1 MKKILVIPI
10 IILFFCINIFAN
22 ENTDDYRFS
31 KEINYNYDNEYKSFF
46 LDEEIYRYVK
56 SDLSDIR
63 IVNEKNEFVP
73 YYIFNK
79 YSKKTKQ
86 ADFNINLENDDT
98 VISINNK
105 DNLNIYDIKVIS
117 QDDFKRNYDVYYK
130 NGKYEEFHKV
140 DSGHIYRINLENYKE
155 QKNNIILDYFS
166 NYHIKPDSIKIVIH
180 NEDDRPINIDN
191 IEINYY
197 VDKVV
202 FKKDD
207 SKRYK
212 VLFKREYAKMP
223 SYDIQSYKNYIEKE
237 DQEVCTLSN
246 LIETNIKNKK
256 ENKQINYKLI
266 LNIVV
271 ILTSLI
277 LVTIIMKKTRDI
289 K

>member
-10 IILFFCINIFAN
+10 IMLFFSINIFAN
-22 ENTDDYRFS
+22 KNIDDYRFS
-31 KEINYNYDNEYKSFF
+31 KKINYSYDNEYKSFF

-56 SDLSDIR
+56 DDFSDIR
-63 IVNEKNEFVP
+63 IVNDENEFVP

-79 YSKKTKQ
+79 YSKKTKN
-86 ADFNINLENDDT
+86 ADFNINIENNDT
-98 VISINNK
+98 VILINNK
-105 DNLNIYDIKVIS
+105 NHLDINDIKVIS
-117 QDDFKRNYDVYYK
+117 QDDFKRNYEIYYK
-130 NGKYEEFHKV
+130 NGKYEEFNKV
-140 DSGHIYRINLENYKE
+140 DSGQIYRINLENHKE
-155 QKNNIILDYFS
+155 QKNNIMLDYFLK
-166 NYHIKPDSIKIVIH
+166 YHIKPDSIKIVIH
-180 NEDDRPINIDN
+180 NEDDRPININN
-191 IEINYY
+191 IKINYY

-207 SKRYK
+207 NKKYK
-212 VLFKREYAKMP
+212 VLFKREYSKTP

-271 ILTSLI
+271 ILISLI
-277 LVTIIMKKTRDI
+277 LVTVIMKKTRDI